1 MSRTLSAVSARP
13 SYSCSLLALSA
24 GLVFGCGDSG
34 QTAAATSEKPV
45 APASAPVSA
54 VTSGSAAT
62 PGPTAA
68 TPTSTTTTSA
78 SSTPSSSAAPTVTQT
93 AVAPTSTAVPTTTA
107 TPTVTVVTPEPQ
119 PIPTVELP
127 APASGSADEVAANI
141 DAVFKDNTRFQA
153 KFLQKHKQKVAGVER
168 EQKGTVFVE
177 RPNKISFRY
186 DAPNKNRIVSDGS
199 TLKVYV
205 AEDEQM
211 FEQPVKNT
219 EYPGAFGFIMGS
231 GIRHSFEFSFNDK
244 AKFEH
249 GPVLVGKPRSPNPQ
263 YEQVLF
269 YIHKDNLGKKDPNTV
284 TGVLIIDAQ
293 GNRNRFELYEATIP
307 EKIDPAEF
315 TFTPPPGTNVTK

>member
-1 MSRTLSAVSARP
+1 M
-13 SYSCSLLALSA
+13 
-24 GLVFGCGDSG
+24 
-34 QTAAATSEKPV
+34 
-45 APASAPVSA
+45 
-54 VTSGSAAT
+54 
-62 PGPTAA
+62 
-68 TPTSTTTTSA
+68 
-78 SSTPSSSAAPTVTQT
+78 
-93 AVAPTSTAVPTTTA
+93 
-107 TPTVTVVTPEPQ
+107 TVVEPEPQ
-119 PIPTVELP
+119 PIPLLELP
-127 APASGSADEVAANI
+127 TPAAGSADEVAANI
-141 DAVFKDNTRFQA
+141 DAVFKDNTRFKA

-186 DAPNKNRIVSDGS
+186 DAPNKNRIVSDGA

-231 GIRHSFEFSFNDK
+231 GIRQSFEFTFNEK

-249 GPVLVGKPRSPNPQ
+249 GPVLIGKPRSPNPQ

-269 YIHKDNLGKKDPNTV
+269 YIHKDNLAKKDPNTV

-293 GNRNRFELYEATIP
+293 GNRNRFELYEASVP
-307 EKIDPAEF
+307 DKIDPEEF